1 MGENKYERREKTYI
15 IGGGKM
21 FEKKTCKE
29 LAQMVEYLQKQN
41 QILLEALLESKSLT
55 RNTKDIAVD
64 GEMTS
69 EELSE
74 YDEIY
79 GI

>member
-1 MGENKYERREKTYI
+1 
-15 IGGGKM
+15 M

-55 RNTKDIAVD
+55 RNTEDIAVD

>member
-1 MGENKYERREKTYI
+1 
-15 IGGGKM
+15 M